1 MLAFLWKVFGILFP
15 FLQEIFFGKKIRRGK
30 KKAPDPFYHHPL
42 FKNALIVAG
51 LVSFLAVP
59 YLAFM
64 VYTLREENAKKE
76 EEEKFGAVAQAA
88 SAPEKQAI
96 KPVVVALP
104 PPDAIPTPRPVAP
117 PASPKRRLHPVIPR
131 QQNNADNEEH
141 QATLRQLRNIGNG
154 GV

>member
-1 MLAFLWKVFGILFP
+1 MLTFLWKVFGILFP

-64 VYTLREENAKKE
+64 VYTLREESAKKE
-76 EEEKFGAVAQAA
+76 EEEKFEAVAQAA
-88 SAPEKQAI
+88 SAPQKPVI
-96 KPVVVALP
+96 KPVAVVQP
-104 PPDAIPTPRPVAP
+104 PPDATPTPRPTQP
-117 PASPKRRLHPVIPR
+117 PASPKRRLQPVLPR
-131 QQNNADNEEH
+131 QQDNADNEEY

-154 GV
+154 GM